1 MNFFPCSVYG
11 TFRINE
17 ISGNEIT
24 KEGDSPV
31 IIILLLG
38 LIRPNNYGIIFI
50 IKIKE
55 SKMEDNLS
63 ELGEP
68 SSKAKYESLSDSE

>member
-1 MNFFPCSVYG
+1 MHPLTEGYTFPTG
-11 TFRINE
+11 MKHNL
-17 ISGNEIT
+17 N
-24 KEGDSPV
+24 K
-31 IIILLLG
+31 
-38 LIRPNNYGIIFI
+38 
-50 IKIKE
+50 K

>member
-1 MNFFPCSVYG
+1 MLPKKHNL
-11 TFRINE
+11 N
-17 ISGNEIT
+17 
-24 KEGDSPV
+24 
-31 IIILLLG
+31 
-38 LIRPNNYGIIFI
+38 
-50 IKIKE
+50 KE

>member
-1 MNFFPCSVYG
+1 MD
-11 TFRINE
+11 
-17 ISGNEIT
+17 
-24 KEGDSPV
+24 KQ
-31 IIILLLG
+31 IIMFLKKHNL
-38 LIRPNNYGIIFI
+38 N
-50 IKIKE
+50 KE